1 MRRMI
6 MKTNAADLHFI
17 SLFVYNRILT
27 TSYRRRLIE
36 FFWKYISLMS
46 NKKKNKFDKY
56 EEFFHSICYY
66 QILVSLHINIHK
78 RLTIMGDLH

>member
-1 MRRMI
+1 

-46 NKKKNKFDKY
+46 NKKKIDKY
-56 EEFFHSICYY
+56 EEFFHSIYNY

-78 RLTIMGDLH
+78 RLTIMGDPH

>member
-1 MRRMI
+1 

-36 FFWKYISLMS
+36 FFWKYIILMS
-46 NKKKNKFDKY
+46 NKKKKFDKY

-78 RLTIMGDLH
+78 RLTTMGDLH

>member
-36 FFWKYISLMS
+36 FFWKYIILMS
-46 NKKKNKFDKY
+46 NKKKIDKY